1 MKTRK
6 MKLFG
11 FTFMGILLL
20 GCVGPEDANKD
31 KKDPTQQQQGGKRET
46 NNNMQTPQKKLSD
59 SGNPQQ
65 QPAELLKQL
74 PGTCKQI
81 PTESC
86 NQIIG
91 CKLGKDKNMQ
101 AVCQED
107 SSLTSEK
114 CGEYNKKECTNNRD
128 CIYSGLIGK
137 CYDSTASNKPAPTT
151 CKGIGE
157 SFSDGENRCKA
168 TIGCRWSK
176 EKCVEDTSLTTGSCK
191 NKSRQECTQ
200 AANCFWGDSIKKCF
214 YEPDVIL
221 PEWKTC
227 SDVPVKKCS
236 RIFGCEADAKMCK
249 DKDLTTR
256 TNHMACNA
264 KATEALCNADIR
276 CQFSNFRNKCFA
288 KATLTDGLNSCADV
302 PTSKCNRVFG
312 CALNGGVC
320 ENNTALTTVDC
331 GAHAADADACNKDTR
346 CRFSTFRN
354 TCFDKGVTLATGLTG
369 CSKVPMDKCGD
380 MFGCT
385 VDAGACIVDG
395 ALDNTGCDGYGDAD
409 TCNADI
415 RCRFSDMLG
424 ACYAKGIT
432 LTAGMTKCADIP
444 QSACANVLG
453 CAWGAGVCE
462 DDATLTSTAAC
473 NANHDDPAACRA
485 VGCRYSHFIARPGA
499 GIGMIPAGTVG
510 RCVNPPAGGV
520 CHLKSQDTLTT
531 FCATHDADGVACANL
546 QLKNVARVDTNACVY
561 RATAPAACGI
571 MDLSG
576 LTAVATAIKGND
588 ICKRFEEIL
597 TANGVAG
604 GGDLEAAC
612 AAIHIRKADNLA
624 ATQACEWDG
633 GGAGCIAR
641 RVDHLLVTAAGADN
655 AAAYCAAMMAAGA
668 ATGNTSTCEG
678 LATVITANGN
688 SASIRGMP
696 VCQYTAPV
704 TAKCE
709 PKTDAAA
716 ANLCAGYTDTECIDA
731 TVRNGAAGSANNDVC
746 AWHAY

>member
-444 QSACANVLG
+444 QSACANVYGCRWDAGECKDLAILPTNVPCNTHHADKAACENDGCVSSDFVARPAVPATLG
-453 CAWGAGVCE
+453 ACLNRPGAGGHRPAGFCHLQSQDALKTFCSAQNADNAACNGLQIDTTNVCAHN
-462 DDATLTSTAAC
+462 ATVPEACGAMDVTGAAVPATGFVGDSVCLKFQAILAAAGVTTPGDVEAAC
-473 NANHDDPAACRA
+473 NA
-485 VGCRYSHFIARPGA
+485 IT
-499 GIGMIPAGTVG
+499 IQ
-510 RCVNPPAGGV
+510 
-520 CHLKSQDTLTT
+520 KSD
-531 FCATHDADGVACANL
+531 
-546 QLKNVARVDTNACVY
+546 
-561 RATAPAACGI
+561 
-571 MDLSG
+571 
-576 LTAVATAIKGND
+576 LTAS
-588 ICKRFEEIL
+588 
-597 TANGVAG
+597 
-604 GGDLEAAC
+604 AAPC
-612 AAIHIRKADNLA
+612 A
-624 ATQACEWDG
+624 WDG
-633 GGAGCIAR
+633 GTSTCLAAR
-641 RVDHLLVTAAGADN
+641 RDDYLVTAAAADN
-655 AAAYCAAMMAAGA
+655 AAAYCAAIMGHGSADNRPKAC
-668 ATGNTSTCEG
+668 TG
-678 LATVITANGN
+678 LATITTNN
-688 SASIRGMP
+688 VHSASMKGMA

-704 TAKCE
+704 AQKCV
-709 PKTDAAA
+709 PVDTA
-716 ANLCAGYTDTECIDA
+716 ANLCTGLNRADCTGGTY
-731 TVRNGAAGSANNDVC
+731 GAVC